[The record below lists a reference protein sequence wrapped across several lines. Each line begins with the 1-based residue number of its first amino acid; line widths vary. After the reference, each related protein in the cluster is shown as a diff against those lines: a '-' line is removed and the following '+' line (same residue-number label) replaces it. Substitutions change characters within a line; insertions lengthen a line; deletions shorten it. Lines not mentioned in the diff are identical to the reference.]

1 MNSLICQFLEIEC
14 RKCKR
19 LVILNIILASELGLA
34 ESSSFRSDQFL
45 FIIGGYNNGR
55 LATTEIL
62 KPDGT
67 VAWGP
72 ALPNAVSSHCS
83 VTANDGRVFIMGGYP
98 YKKKVWIYDPN
109 TESFT
114 PGQEMINDY
123 RAHACAVFRSVLHN
137 QREVLLVAGGWEQ
150 DTTEIWD
157 YQTPGSSW
165 TSSKRGILC
174 FYMAHF

>member
-45 FIIGGYNNGR
+45 FIIGGYGSGR

-72 ALPNAVSSHCS
+72 ALPNAVDGHCA
-83 VTANDGRVFIMGGYP
+83 VTAKDGTVMLTGGDGSA
-98 YKKKVWIYDPN
+98 KKSLD
-109 TESFT
+109 
-114 PGQEMINDY
+114 
-123 RAHACAVFRSVLHN
+123 L
-137 QREVLLVAGGWEQ
+137 
-150 DTTEIWD
+150 
-157 YQTPGSSW
+157 
-165 TSSKRGILC
+165 
-174 FYMAHF
+174 